1 MVNISF
7 LRSRK
12 KRRLLILSVTLALL
26 VAFAVWI
33 VHSNTVPTLTEIS
46 VPAPGLP
53 EGFDGFRIVQVSDL
67 HDAELGKNHE
77 RVLELIR
84 KAKPDVIFLTG
95 DMIDGHEGRT
105 DTDLTV
111 SFVKQAME
119 IAPCYY
125 VTGNHEG
132 MLPYDVYAGMEKALV
147 ALGVK
152 VLHRESV
159 TLVRNGDTATIVG
172 IDSPSFLHPNLPITP
187 LSTLC
192 ENNYSILL
200 AHHPEHIDSYAAE
213 GADLVFSGHAHG
225 GQFRLPF
232 VGGLY
237 APGQGLFPAYDSGL
251 YTVPTEEGETL
262 LCVSRGLGNS
272 SFPIRFG
279 NRPEVI
285 LAVLESP

>member
-1 MVNISF
+1 MVKLSF

-26 VAFAVWI
+26 VGFTVWI
-33 VHSNTVPTLTEIS
+33 VHSNTIPTLTEIS
-46 VPAPGLP
+46 VPAKGLP

-132 MLPYDVYAGMEKALV
+132 MIPYTIYTQMERELV

-152 VLHRESV
+152 FLHSETI
-159 TLVRNGDTATIVG
+159 TLVRNRDTLTLAG
-172 IDSPSFLHPNLPITP
+172 IDSPSFFPLTLPITP
-187 LSTLC
+187 LSKLC
-192 ENNYSILL
+192 ENNYTILL
-200 AHHPEHIDSYAAE
+200 AHHPERIDDYAAA

-237 APGQGLFPAYDSGL
+237 APGQGLFPAYDGGL
-251 YTVPTEEGETL
+251 YTVPSEEGETL

-272 SFPIRFG
+272 GFPVRFG

-285 LAVLESP
+285 LAVLESQ